1 MQDHMF
7 CSLFILRR
15 QDPDHI
21 LGIRRQS
28 HSPAEEHGDIYE
40 DSNLRCLIF
49 KNALALYEFMHSLI
63 RQKPVSRNI
72 FYDNQIQ
79 NPDAHREHNQIE
91 AVRLRDGVKAA
102 EARIEDKKI
111 DKKDSHLVIDIQ
123 QAGYR
128 DAKSLDLDHQIENIA
143 ADHKNSRYCL
153 QKF

>member
-1 MQDHMF
+1 M
-7 CSLFILRR
+7 
-15 QDPDHI
+15 
-21 LGIRRQS
+21 
-28 HSPAEEHGDIYE
+28 
-40 DSNLRCLIF
+40 
-49 KNALALYEFMHSLI
+49 
-63 RQKPVSRNI
+63 SRNV
-72 FYDNQIQ
+72 FYNNQIQ
-79 NPDAHREHNQIE
+79 NSDAHRKHDQIQ

-102 EARIEDKKI
+102 KARIEDKEI

>member
-7 CSLFILRR
+7 CGFFILRR

-111 DKKDSHLVIDIQ
+111 DKKDSYLVIDIQ

-128 DAKSLDLDHQIENIA
+128 NAKSLDLDHQIENIA
-143 ADHKNSRYCL
+143 ADHKNGRCCL

>member
-1 MQDHMF
+1 
-7 CSLFILRR
+7 
-15 QDPDHI
+15 
-21 LGIRRQS
+21 
-28 HSPAEEHGDIYE
+28 
-40 DSNLRCLIF
+40 
-49 KNALALYEFMHSLI
+49 MHSLI

-111 DKKDSHLVIDIQ
+111 DKKDSYLVIDIQ

-143 ADHKNSRYCL
+143 ADHKNGRCCL
-153 QKF
+153 QKFRIMLFSNQLWDRQDIILI

>member
-28 HSPAEEHGDIYE
+28 HSPAEEHGDIYK
-40 DSNLRCLIF
+40 DSDLRCLLF
-49 KNALALYEFMHSLI
+49 EDALALYEFMHRLI
-63 RQKPVSRNI
+63 CQKPVSRNV

-111 DKKDSHLVIDIQ
+111 DKKDSYLVIDIQ

-128 DAKSLDLDHQIENIA
+128 NAKSLDLDHQIENIA
-143 ADHKNSRYCL
+143 ADHKNGRCCL

>member
-7 CSLFILRR
+7 CGLFILRR

-40 DSNLRCLIF
+40 DSNLFCLIF
-49 KNALALYEFMHSLI
+49 EDPLALYEFMHRLI

-111 DKKDSHLVIDIQ
+111 DKKDSYLVIDIQ

-143 ADHKNSRYCL
+143 ADHKNGRCCL